1 MVKFPFHS
9 ANQIV
14 ASDCGQYIGSTPTKQ
29 LKRQH
34 HRFEQFH
41 LKKRK
46 LCTLNSAVE
55 IKCLFFSAMMQSDQ
69 GNTCMIDL
77 AFWDFNNGTI
87 MFYSVSYVACCQGR
101 STSGEKYVQFFGSD
115 IVPAIEVSEGS
126 VEA

>member
-1 MVKFPFHS
+1 MAKFPFHS

-14 ASDCGQYIGSTPTKQ
+14 ASDCGQYIGPSPTKQ

-34 HRFEQFH
+34 HRLEQFH
-41 LKKRK
+41 LKNSK

-55 IKCLFFSAMMQSDQ
+55 IKCLHFSAMMQSDQ
-69 GNTCMIDL
+69 GNTCIIDL
-77 AFWDFNNGTI
+77 AFWDFNNVT

-101 STSGEKYVQFFGSD
+101 STSGEKFVQFFGSE
-115 IVPAIEVSEGS
+115 IVAAIEVSECS